1 MRRPRAAW
9 TGNEMSASE
18 LETALK
24 HALAKGEASNPAFR
38 QRVYRAAVEALER
51 TLAAQTDADPE
62 QVADQKRRLADA
74 IRAAESAYQQPAA
87 KGTEPEVAPVSPE
100 VSAEPRSAAPGP
112 EVALRAEP
120 RPETR
125 GARPERS
132 LGDDMRIEAPERG
145 DRQQRRRRA
154 PFAKLLTG
162 AVVLALIVVG
172 AWWVITTG
180 AFQSAEERDTSVPNP
195 PVKLENESFQ
205 GTRDPG
211 TSTAPERLPV
221 DADRDAGWITLFQ
234 PADPTT
240 LSLVGNASATIESDA
255 TSQFAR
261 IVSPDA
267 ASPVVVDIPP
277 GTLQALAGRTAQF
290 SIVARSDDN
299 APTQMS
305 VTCDLAGVGDCGRLR
320 FSVTQNDN
328 EFLFRVDLPAGA
340 SSVGSG
346 SLSIVTDIEEQGRAV
361 KLSDVRVRELS
372 E

>member
-1 MRRPRAAW
+1 
-9 TGNEMSASE
+9 MSASE

-24 HALAKGEASNPAFR
+24 QALAKGDAANPAFR
-38 QRVYRAAVEALER
+38 QRVYRAAVDALER
-51 TLAAQTDADPE
+51 TLSAQTDADPE

-74 IRAAESAYQQPAA
+74 IRAAEAAYQRP
-87 KGTEPEVAPVSPE
+87 TEREARPEVAPVTPD
-100 VSAEPRSAAPGP
+100 VRVEPRAAAQGP
-112 EVALRAEP
+112 EVVLRAEP
-120 RPETR
+120 RPER
-125 GARPERS
+125 RDSEPRQS
-132 LGDDMRIEAPERG
+132 SSDDMRIDAPERG
-145 DRQQRRRRA
+145 DRQPQRRRA
-154 PFAKLLTG
+154 PFAMLLAG

-195 PVKLENESFQ
+195 PVNLENESFQ
-205 GTRDPG
+205 GTLDPG
-211 TSTAPERLPV
+211 TSSAPARLPV
-221 DADRDAGWITLFQ
+221 GASSEDGWITLFQ

-261 IVSPDA
+261 IASPDA
-267 ASPVVVDIPP
+267 ASPVVIDIPT
-277 GTLQALAGRTAQF
+277 GVLQALAGRTAQF

-320 FSVTQNDN
+320 FSATQNDN
-328 EFLFRVDLPAGA
+328 EFLFRVDLPASA
-340 SSVGSG
+340 SSVGAG

-361 KLSDVRVRELS
+361 KLSGVRVRELS

>member
-1 MRRPRAAW
+1 
-9 TGNEMSASE
+9 MSASE

-38 QRVYRAAVEALER
+38 QRVYRAAVDALER
-51 TLAAQTDADPE
+51 TLATQTDANPE

-74 IRAAESAYQQPAA
+74 IRAAEAAYQKPP
-87 KGTEPEVAPVSPE
+87 EPKTAPVSPE
-100 VSAEPRSAAPGP
+100 VRPEARMEAHGP

-120 RPETR
+120 RPER
-125 GARPERS
+125 RDAGGRQPVSDEVRVDVPEPAAR
-132 LGDDMRIEAPERG
+132 
-145 DRQQRRRRA
+145 QRRGRGA

-162 AVVLALIVVG
+162 AVIVALVVIG

-180 AFQSAEERDTSVPNP
+180 AFQSAEQRDTSVPNP
-195 PVKLENESFQ
+195 PVKLEDESFQ
-205 GTRDPG
+205 GTHDPG
-211 TSTAPERLPV
+211 TATAPARLP
-221 DADRDAGWITLFQ
+221 ADSSRDDGWITLFQ

-240 LSLVGNASATIESDA
+240 LSLAGNASATVESDA

-305 VTCDLAGVGDCGRLR
+305 VTCDLAGIGDCGRLR

-328 EFLFRVDLPAGA
+328 EFLFRVDLPANA
-340 SSVGSG
+340 SSVGAG
-346 SLSIVTDIEEQGRAV
+346 SLSIVTDIEGRGRAV
-361 KLSDVRVRELS
+361 KLSSVRVRELS

>member
-1 MRRPRAAW
+1 
-9 TGNEMSASE
+9 MSASE

-38 QRVYRAAVEALER
+38 QRVYRAAVDALER

-74 IRAAESAYQQPAA
+74 IRAAEAAYQQPAEEKA
-87 KGTEPEVAPVSPE
+87 EPEVATVSPE
-100 VSAEPRSAAPGP
+100 VRAERRTAAPGP

-120 RPETR
+120 RPETPDAAPR
-125 GARPERS
+125 RS
-132 LGDDMRIEAPERG
+132 PGDDMRIDAPERG
-145 DRQQRRRRA
+145 DRQSQRRGA
-154 PFAKLLTG
+154 PFAKLLAG

-172 AWWVITTG
+172 VWWVITTG

-195 PVKLENESFQ
+195 PVRLENESFE
-205 GTRDPG
+205 GTPDPG
-211 TSTAPERLPV
+211 TSNAPARLPSG
-221 DADRDAGWITLFQ
+221 ASRDEGWITLFQ

-261 IVSPDA
+261 IISPDA

-277 GTLQALAGRTAQF
+277 GALQALAGRTAQF

-328 EFLFRVDLPAGA
+328 EFLFRVDLPASA
-340 SSVGSG
+340 SSVGAG
-346 SLSIVTDIEEQGRAV
+346 SLSIVTDIENQGRAV